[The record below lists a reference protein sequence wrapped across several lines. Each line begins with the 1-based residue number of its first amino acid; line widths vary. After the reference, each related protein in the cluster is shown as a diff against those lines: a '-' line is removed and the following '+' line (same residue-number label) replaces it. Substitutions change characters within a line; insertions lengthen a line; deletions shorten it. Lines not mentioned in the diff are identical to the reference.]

1 LDHSDRLCR
10 RDDRPFSPSRARQTD
25 RVLTTALGI
34 AGAFLST
41 FIGQPIGWYQADQGA
56 GFVAATIGAVL
67 VLFVWN
73 RLIVNRTI
81 NDPGVR

>member
-1 LDHSDRLCR
+1 M
-10 RDDRPFSPSRARQTD
+10 
-25 RVLTTALGI
+25 
-34 AGAFLST
+34 ST

-73 RLIVNRTI
+73 RLGVNRTI
-81 NDPGVR
+81 NDPDQFASSNMRFASGANLILASYGGTL